1 MRYSQQM
8 TNLLDIE
15 MAVLK
20 DVVSLIN
27 VMIKQNDYDNNTLEE
42 LKKRITND

>member
-1 MRYSQQM
+1 M